1 MGGSYVEA
9 ILQHEHPEWVGTPT
23 DFISHAWRY
32 DFKAFVTAL
41 REESDLRDQD
51 LISEGLDPIGDKR
64 MYWNDIFVEDQNA
77 TESKP
82 EGYFFDAFRTAVTS
96 IGRTVLVVAPLRS
109 PIVLSRCWCVWEI
122 FSTLEA
128 EEAELCIA
136 FPPSERAQ
144 FQEMLHNDFDGL
156 TTLLSDVN
164 TENSEAFVPH
174 DKEKIHRIVRDQ
186 CEGGFQGVD
195 GVICSGLRTW
205 LCKMGM
211 HLVNQEERDRT
222 RDEAETNPVPFEST
236 LTLMN
241 QLGRMFQTL
250 GKMNEAEDLL
260 RRALEGRIRAL
271 GHEHSD
277 TLDSYNNVANLLQ
290 EIGKLEE
297 VEEILTHVV
306 DVRNRLLGGEHADLL
321 TSLNGLGTLYFNQ
334 GRLSEAEPLMQRVY
348 QGWKE
353 QCGPDSP
360 NCLTCA
366 RNLAFILQSQHKL
379 DEAEVINR
387 DVLASSER
395 VFGTNHPDTLIC
407 VNNLVLLLKERG
419 NVDEAL
425 PMSRRVIDGF
435 GKVYGLDHPLTLN
448 ATGNFGML
456 LLLQADDHG
465 REIIARVLGT
475 LRHSPHSLPQSHPW
489 IVKFENALGIPGTQ
503 SSARSD

>member
-1 MGGSYVEA
+1 
-9 ILQHEHPEWVGTPT
+9 
-23 DFISHAWRY
+23 
-32 DFKAFVTAL
+32 
-41 REESDLRDQD
+41 
-51 LISEGLDPIGDKR
+51 
-64 MYWNDIFVEDQNA
+64 
-77 TESKP
+77 
-82 EGYFFDAFRTAVTS
+82 
-96 IGRTVLVVAPLRS
+96 
-109 PIVLSRCWCVWEI
+109 
-122 FSTLEA
+122 
-128 EEAELCIA
+128 
-136 FPPSERAQ
+136 
-144 FQEMLHNDFDGL
+144 
-156 TTLLSDVN
+156 
-164 TENSEAFVPH
+164 
-174 DKEKIHRIVRDQ
+174 
-186 CEGGFQGVD
+186 
-195 GVICSGLRTW
+195 
-205 LCKMGM
+205 
-211 HLVNQEERDRT
+211 
-222 RDEAETNPVPFEST
+222 
-236 LTLMN
+236 
-241 QLGRMFQTL
+241 
-250 GKMNEAEDLL
+250 
-260 RRALEGRIRAL
+260 
-271 GHEHSD
+271 
-277 TLDSYNNVANLLQ
+277 
-290 EIGKLEE
+290 
-297 VEEILTHVV
+297 
-306 DVRNRLLGGEHADLL
+306 
-321 TSLNGLGTLYFNQ
+321 
-334 GRLSEAEPLMQRVY
+334 MQRVY